1 MGFRRAHGL
10 QPPTWINL
18 DFSKFVHIGQF
29 FLNFAEV
36 MHARKDRWIS
46 VKVSEKIAETVK
58 VVASTMGISVSEFTR
73 QAILEKLQQMNLV
86 STQVKAALTQE
97 VVE

>member
-1 MGFRRAHGL
+1 
-10 QPPTWINL
+10 
-18 DFSKFVHIGQF
+18 
-29 FLNFAEV
+29 
-36 MHARKDRWIS
+36 MHKDRWIS

-73 QAILEKLQQMNLV
+73 QAILEKLQEMNLV

>member
-1 MGFRRAHGL
+1 M
-10 QPPTWINL
+10 
-18 DFSKFVHIGQF
+18 
-29 FLNFAEV
+29 
-36 MHARKDRWIS
+36 
-46 VKVSEKIAETVK
+46 KVSEKIAETVK

-73 QAILEKLQQMNLV
+73 QAILEKLQEMNLV